1 MVGRYYLCKLPAE
14 KQHYQR
20 HTPKTEY
27 YGIHCESNN
36 GVYHV
41 TGINKREPEELRK
54 IRVAIM
60 NYREFGGEAVAA
72 EVPPRPELS
81 RGRRFLDHHHQIMLD
96 NLVYNYGNLEAFSQ
110 EELKTIGIEDLVE
123 KPKQ

>member
-1 MVGRYYLCKLPAE
+1 MAGRYYLCKLPAE

-20 HTPKTEY
+20 RTPETEY

-36 GVYHV
+36 GVYYV

-54 IRVAIM
+54 IGVAVI
-60 NYREFGGEAVAA
+60 NHKEFGETVVA
-72 EVPPRPELS
+72 EVPTRLELS
-81 RGRRFLDHHHQIMLD
+81 RGRRFLKHHYQIILD
-96 NLVYNYGNLEAFSQ
+96 DLIYQYPNLEALSQ
-110 EELKTIGIEDLVE
+110 EELKSVGIEGLVE